1 MQIRSVGI
9 DLGKTTFHLVALNAA
24 GKVLLRKKFTQKQLV
39 TFTAN
44 MQISLI
50 GMEAC
55 SGAHFLGRVLREQ
68 GHDVKLIPAQFVK
81 PFVKSNK
88 NDFLDAEAIARR

>member
-9 DLGKTTFHLVALNAA
+9 DLGKTTFNLVALSAT

-39 TFTAN
+39 MFTAN
-44 MQISLI
+44 LQTSLI

-55 SGAHFLGRVLREQ
+55 SGAHFLGLPRC
-68 GHDVKLIPAQFVK
+68 GSD
-81 PFVKSNK
+81 
-88 NDFLDAEAIARR
+88 RRSC

>member
-9 DLGKTTFHLVALNAA
+9 DLGKTTFHPMALGDN
-24 GKVLLRKKFTQKQLV
+24 GKVLLRKKFTQRQLI

-44 MQISLI
+44 MQCSLI

-55 SGAHFLGRVLREQ
+55 AGSHFLGRILREQ
-68 GHDVKLIPAQFVK
+68 AMM
-81 PFVKSNK
+81 
-88 NDFLDAEAIARR
+88 